1 MNIKLQRMGDGHYRL
16 RGELNYE
23 SVPVVWRVGLE
34 TFSTDQEVEVD
45 LKRISRSNSAGLA
58 LLIEWQREMKKAGKT
73 ITYTNMPAQMLAIAR
88 ASSLDQILP
97 LARS

>member
-1 MNIKLQRMGDGHYRL
+1 MSIKLQRMGEGHYRL
-16 RGELNYE
+16 RGELDYE

-34 TFSTDQEVEVD
+34 TFAGDEAVEID
-45 LKRISRSNSAGLA
+45 LQRISRSNSAGLA
-58 LLIEWQREMKKAGKT
+58 LLIEWQREVKKAGKT

>member
-1 MNIKLQRMGDGHYRL
+1 VSIKLQRMGDGHYRL
-16 RGELNYE
+16 RGELDYE
-23 SVPVVWRVGLE
+23 SVPVVWRVGLD
-34 TFSTDQEVEVD
+34 TFAADEAIEID
-45 LKRISRSNSAGLA
+45 LERVSRSNSAGLA
-58 LLIEWQREMKKAGKT
+58 LLIEWQREVKKAGKT

>member
-1 MNIKLQRMGDGHYRL
+1 MSIKLQRMGNGHYRL
-16 RGELNYE
+16 RGELDYE
-23 SVPVVWRVGLE
+23 SVPVVWRVGLD
-34 TFSTDQEVEVD
+34 TFAADEAVEID
-45 LKRISRSNSAGLA
+45 LERISRSNSAGLA